1 MRAAEEGN
9 VQNQK
14 HIQIYPDLIPMD
26 EEHPTTGKFE
36 VVNTTDERGNG
47 LRAKAPFQAGQPV
60 TQLSGVVVR
69 RATLDT
75 IQISP
80 ELHMSD
86 PWFARFLLHCCE
98 PNLAIDTNT
107 MMVRAVKPILPGD
120 YLTIDYAATED
131 KLGNQFACHCGAPTC
146 RGWMM
151 GRREQ
156 PNEEGRA
163 FLAARQR

>member
-1 MRAAEEGN
+1 MHAAKEGN
-9 VQNQK
+9 VADNERAP
-14 HIQIYPDLIPMD
+14 IYPDVIPP
-26 EEHPTTGKFE
+26 ENGHPTTGEFD
-36 VVNTTDERGNG
+36 VVNTSDQRGRG
-47 LRAKAPFQAGQPV
+47 LRARVPFQPGVPV
-60 TQLSGVVVR
+60 TQLSGVVLR
-69 RATLDT
+69 HATLDT

-98 PNLAIDTNT
+98 PNLAIDVKT
-107 MMVRAVKPILPGD
+107 MEVRAVKAIEAGD

-131 KLGNQFACHCGAPTC
+131 KLGNQFACQCGASAC